1 MAKTSSSTQPQYD
14 VVIVGGGISGVYS
27 GWRLMTADVKQSPIL
42 KKWAGKDKLKVAVF
56 EGSGRIGGRLLT
68 ARPQG
73 FPDTVCELGGMRYVS
88 SQTLIRSLVENE
100 LKLKRFEQVVAKPE
114 NIAYIRGKQ
123 IREGDLTSPGLLPY
137 DLTWAEQENV
147 LKEDPSGLLGWA
159 VAKLLPGV
167 NQFTGADLEKYLQYA
182 KIDGV
187 PLYKIGFWNLIAKAL
202 SPEAYQLSRTLV
214 GYDCLGSNVNAVDLS
229 TEYFEFTP
237 GVHYYLFN
245 QGYDTVPWELEQRFK
260 SAGGEVIQD
269 SWVEGFDKITLDD
282 GTVGVKVNFRD
293 HKKASVIAR
302 AIILAV
308 PRRSLE
314 LLKPEGPVLDPEK
327 SPAFQNMLHSV
338 EPIPLYKIFLAYPY
352 PWWTAV
358 GVSQGRS
365 LTDLPI
371 RQCYYWPVVPGDNV
385 TPSPYGHALTMSYN
399 DASSVDFWAGL
410 AQPRRKRDPKL
421 GLIQRNPAD
430 QHEAFLSKPL
440 PQTAAAKDPYSQRL
454 RENWDKHK
462 ATAAMVEEMHRQ
474 LVQMHNVALAP
485 EPVDAAFI
493 DWSADPYGGGVHLW
507 KRGYKSWEMLE
518 DITQPVDDFPCYIC
532 GEAYSTNQTWAEG
545 SLQTAEI
552 VLQKRLLL
560 DAPAWITANPKN

>member
-1 MAKTSSSTQPQYD
+1 MARTSNQPQYD
-14 VVIVGGGISGVYS
+14 VAIIGGGISGVYS
-27 GWRLMTADVKQSPIL
+27 GWRLMTADVQQSPIL
-42 KKWAGKDKLKVAVF
+42 KKWAGRGNLKVAVF
-56 EGSGRIGGRLLT
+56 EGSDRIGGRLLT

-123 IREGDLTSPGLLPY
+123 IREGELLSPGLLPY
-137 DLTWAEQENV
+137 DLSWAEQEYV
-147 LKEDPSGLLGWA
+147 LKNDPSGLLGWA
-159 VAKLLPGV
+159 VGKLLPGV
-167 NQFTGADLEKYLQYA
+167 FQYTGAALDQYLRHA
-182 KIDGV
+182 RINDV

-202 SPEAYQLSRTLV
+202 SPEAYSLSRTLV
-214 GYDCLGSNVNAVDLS
+214 GYDCLGSNVNAVDLIS
-229 TEYFEFTP
+229 EYFEFTP

-245 QGYDTVPWELEQRFK
+245 QGYDTVPWELERRFK
-260 SAGGEVIQD
+260 EVGGAVIQD
-269 SWVEGFDKITLDD
+269 SWVEGFDKITLHD
-282 GTVGVKVNFRD
+282 GTVGVKINFRD
-293 HKKASVIAR
+293 HKKPAVIAR
-302 AIILAV
+302 AIILAM

-314 LLKPEGPVLDPEK
+314 LLKPEGPVMDPQQA
-327 SPAFQNMLHSV
+327 PDFQNMLHSV
-338 EPIPLYKIFLAYPY
+338 EAIPLYKIFLAYEF

-371 RQCYYWPVVPGDNV
+371 RQCYYWPIQPGDNV

-399 DASSVDFWAGL
+399 DASSVGFWAGL

-421 GLIQRNPAD
+421 GLIQRNPED
-430 QHEAFLSKPL
+430 QHHDFVRQPL
-440 PQTAAAKDPYSQRL
+440 PEQAPAKDLYSRRL
-454 RENWDKHK
+454 RHNWDTHK
-462 ATAAMVEEMHRQ
+462 ATAAMVHEMHRQ
-474 LVQMHNVALAP
+474 LVQMHDVAYAP
-485 EPVDAAFI
+485 DPVDAAFI

-507 KRGYKSWEMLE
+507 KRGYKSWEVLH
-518 DITQPVDDFPCYIC
+518 DITQPVADFPCYIC

-552 VLQKRLLL
+552 VLQKRLHLA
-560 DAPAWITANPKN
+560 APTWITPNPK